1 MSNLN
6 FWSTHFIFNFW
17 SSQSSMLL
25 RPTSNWKKSWC
36 QIDPIV
42 NLLNLEHTT
51 QQLKLP
57 YLHLIFAILQFEIH
71 IEFDE
76 LNFFPSL
83 NLIFLP
89 VVACKIQVWN
99 RPKIKFIK
107 LDISKWRIAKNQ
119 VQIYR
124 GTWLLNLPLL

>member
-1 MSNLN
+1 
-6 FWSTHFIFNFW
+6 
-17 SSQSSMLL
+17 MLL

-42 NLLNLEHTT
+42 ILLNLEHTT

-57 YLHLIFAILQFEIH
+57 YLHLFFAILQFEIH

-83 NLIFLP
+83 TWIFLP

-99 RPKIKFIK
+99 
-107 LDISKWRIAKNQ
+107 
-119 VQIYR
+119 
-124 GTWLLNLPLL
+124 